1 MNTSTARF
9 LFPSL
14 AGLLVFLV
22 PIPTGDGF
30 DIGIGIVVGRVRGF
44 AGDAL
49 PALATVVVC
58 ASAAASLYGLLV
70 RPRWRREPGE
80 LARAFVVSPAAA
92 GLRVVAAVAACM
104 VLFDA
109 GPAWIASAD
118 TGGVILRDLMTVVFV
133 VFLFAS
139 VLLPF
144 LTDFGLM
151 EFVGTLAQR
160 AFRPLLTLPGAAAVD
175 CAASWFGSSTVGVVI
190 TAKQYDAGRYTQRE
204 AAVIALNFSVVS
216 VAFAKVI
223 VDFAGLGAHFFAFY
237 GALVASGLAAAIV
250 TPRLPPLSRKPD
262 RYAPVAPGPRQ
273 DAMDMDAAGAGLF
286 ALGLRRAQARAAQ
299 SPPWT
304 GLLRAGAATTFDIWF
319 GLLPLVMIVG
329 TLSLAA
335 ANHTPV
341 FDWLSYPLVFFV
353 ELLGLPDARAA
364 APALL
369 VGFADQ
375 FLPVVLAQGIDSE
388 LTRFVVACASA
399 TQLVYMSEVGAFLLR
414 SNLPVGFGDLLAVFL
429 LRTAITVPICALLG
443 HLAL

>member
-1 MNTSTARF
+1 MKTSTARF
-9 LFPSL
+9 LLPSL
-14 AGLLVFLV
+14 AGVLVFLV
-22 PIPTGDGF
+22 PLPAGDGL
-30 DIGIGIVVGRVRGF
+30 DIGIGIVVGQVREF
-44 AGDAL
+44 AGGVL
-49 PALATVVVC
+49 PALVTAVVC

-70 RPRWRREPGE
+70 RPRWWREPGD
-80 LARAFVVSPAAA
+80 LARPFVASPAAA
-92 GLRVVAAVAACM
+92 GVRAVAAAAACM

-109 GPAWIASAD
+109 GPEWIASAE
-118 TGGVILRDLMTVVFV
+118 TGGVILGDLMTVVFV

-139 VLLPF
+139 VLLPL

-151 EFVGTLAQR
+151 EFVGTLVQR

-175 CAASWFGSSTVGVVI
+175 CAASWFGSSTVGVVL

-223 VDFAGLGAHFFAFY
+223 VDFAGVGAHFFAFY
-237 GALVASGLAAAIV
+237 GALLASGLAAAIV
-250 TPRLPPLSRKPD
+250 TPRLPPLSRKLD
-262 RYAPVAPGPRQ
+262 RYAAGAVRPRRD
-273 DAMDMDAAGAGLF
+273 DAGAAAGAGLF
-286 ALGLRRAQARAAQ
+286 SLGVQRARRRAAQ
-299 SPPWT
+299 SPSWT

-319 GLLPLVMIVG
+319 GLLPLVMTIG

-353 ELLGLPDARAA
+353 ELLGLPEARAA

-399 TQLVYMSEVGAFLLR
+399 TQLVYLSEVGAFLIR

-429 LRTAITVPICALLG
+429 LRTAITVPICALIG